1 LTKAIE
7 NIKPLS
13 SLNLSNTKLT
23 EKGVAEIFKEFEHL
37 PKVIDLSFNLL
48 KASGAILVGNAL
60 KDKMSKIKIL
70 NLESNKIGDIGC

>member
-1 LTKAIE
+1 MKEYAKLLTKALE

-23 EKGVAEIFKEFEHL
+23 EKGVAEIFKEFENL

-48 KASGAILVGNAL
+48 KATGAILVGNAL
-60 KDKMSKIKIL
+60 KNKMSK
-70 NLESNKIGDIGC
+70 